1 LIRWFASLALREL
14 ECFLCFSALKA
25 LCVRACI
32 CRADPPLLFISYVLD

>member
-25 LCVRACI
+25 LCVRAFTELI
-32 CRADPPLLFISYVLD
+32 CLCFSSPML